1 MSTAYYICRKQEY
14 ERSEAIISYTERN
27 RRTLFSY
34 LDASLPA
41 ELKDDAQLA
50 DDLEEA
56 ISPMCRELEHQI
68 GYNPEVRLCTVTR
81 ERIVWHRE
89 ETAEAGFN
97 ETDELVV
104 IDEYGQVI
112 PLDVFLTSVGVT
124 RISYL
129 QLHLGRI

>member
-1 MSTAYYICRKQEY
+1 MSTTYYICRKQEY
-14 ERSEAIISYTERN
+14 ERSEAIISYTERI

-41 ELKDDAQLA
+41 ELKDDGQLT

-68 GYNPEVRLCTVTR
+68 GYSPEVRLCTVTR

-89 ETAEAGFN
+89 EAAEAGFN

-104 IDEYGQVI
+104 IDEYGKTMS
-112 PLDVFLTSVGVT
+112 LKEFLASVGVKNIT
-124 RISYL
+124 
-129 QLHLGRI
+129 